1 MAIEPF
7 LGTRA
12 QQGFLGT
19 VVIQGI
25 AVLTMVVITFA
36 KVNDEPD
43 ISLTESNFR
52 TIPCYL
58 ALFAFAIIFEV
69 LVTLDA
75 LKRRNII
82 QLIGVLIFHALCI
95 LFAALQIHQTHTA
108 LVKAEGFD
116 CQGASPSQPICSDLH
131 TLYRNVLPFL
141 VTSPCILF
149 ASLLLLINFTRMLY
163 VEFGWVVFYIVGANR
178 QAKTMYQ
185 FYQVLNVL
193 LIFDLFTFVGTT
205 MQLLILVLT
214 DTNGAEYPL
223 TIIAIP
229 VVLILIIGCIVAA
242 KYEIKWLMT
251 ISLILMC
258 GAMAYF
264 LYKLVRLFTQNGFTY
279 VSTRATLAVFLIVSF
294 LMNFATFA
302 VGLRCFA
309 DFDKDLKKAKTSE
322 NRVDAKRPATVYSTA
337 GLEEPMGDRSSS
349 YMGGT
354 ELAPRISIE

>member
-95 LFAALQIHQTHTA
+95 LFA
-108 LVKAEGFD
+108 VKAEGFD

-131 TLYRNVLPFL
+131 TLYRNVLPFV